1 MILVLADDITGAAE
15 IAGIAKAHGR
25 KTILSV
31 KGIPGNLDG
40 DSVVVVATDIRSGNR
55 DEARKETERL
65 CQSIK
70 NLSAEFRRSLVIYK
84 KTDSVLRGHISTE
97 LSVIMKSLGFK
108 NTLLVAQNPSK
119 GRVIRNGEYFV
130 SGTPLNETMFSLDP
144 EFPAFTSRATELV
157 GKDSCRTLNVDG
169 SIDENL
175 VGIIYVAD
183 ATSKDNLHAQ
193 AVKMRED
200 TLAAGGADF
209 FEALLDSNDSL
220 ECGCGSAKDIDNF
233 GSCANGKI
241 LVVCGSTQT
250 KSISDTPLMQ
260 RKKATERC
268 IPEDVFEGASPDV
281 WISDLCNV
289 YASVES
295 FILRVGDH
303 KVKGAEYARRI
314 RCVMACAVER
324 MIKETA
330 PDRLIIE
337 GGATAF
343 SVLSALGWG
352 EFEVS
357 REYSP
362 GVVGMIHGNTEVV
375 LKPGSY
381 QWGNLFK

>member
-15 IAGIAKAHGR
+15 IAGIAIANGR

-65 CQSIK
+65 CLSIK
-70 NLSAEFRRSLVIYK
+70 NLPAEFGRGLVIYK

-97 LSVIMKSLGFK
+97 LSVIMKRLGFK

-119 GRVIRNGEYFV
+119 GRVISNGEYFI
-130 SGTPLNETMFSLDP
+130 SGTPLDETMFSVDP

-157 GKDSCRTLNVDG
+157 GRDFCRTLNVHG

-175 VGIIYVAD
+175 AGIIYVAD
-183 ATSKDNLHAQ
+183 ATSKDELQAQ
-193 AVKMRED
+193 AVKMREG

-209 FEALLDSNDSL
+209 FEALLNDNDPFK
-220 ECGCGSAKDIDNF
+220 CDCGSAKDIDNF

-250 KSISDTPLMQ
+250 KSISGTPLMQ
-260 RKKATERC
+260 RKKTTERC

-281 WISDLCNV
+281 WINGLCDV

-295 FILRVGDH
+295 LILRVGEH

-314 RCVMACAVER
+314 RGVMASAVKR
-324 MIKETA
+324 MIKEAA
-330 PDRLIIE
+330 PDRLMIE

-343 SVLSALGWG
+343 SVLSALGWA

-362 GVVGMIHGNTEVV
+362 GVVGMVHGNTEVV

-381 QWGNLFK
+381 RWGDLFK